1 MSDIVINGLVGII
14 SSIIAWL
21 LAKRKYNADVD
32 KSVID
37 NMQKALD
44 FYTKLSDDNKNRLDE
59 NQKQL
64 NEVLNENICLKGE
77 LEQLKAQIK
86 FLMQYNCMR
95 FGCSKRITSNP
106 SVEECG
112 SDMN

>member
-1 MSDIVINGLVGII
+1 MNDLIINGVVGIV
-14 SSIIAWL
+14 SSAVAWFL
-21 LAKRKYNADVD
+21 TKRKYNVEVD
-32 KSVID
+32 RSVID

-59 NQKQL
+59 NQRKL

-95 FGCSKRITSNP
+95 FGCSKRITNNP
-106 SVEECG
+106 SIEECG

>member
-1 MSDIVINGLVGII
+1 MNDILLNGII
-14 SSIIAWL
+14 GIVSSLTTWL
-21 LAKRKYNADVD
+21 LARRKYRVEVD
-32 KSVID
+32 RSVID

-59 NQKQL
+59 NQRKL

-95 FGCSKRITSNP
+95 FGCSKRITNNP